1 MITINNLINL
11 LIQFNYFWIIL
22 IVSLSLFFRI
32 NNDQATSWQYGFQD
46 SASFLQEEII
56 YLHNHIMQY
65 SSLIMGLV
73 GILLFTALFRSNGY
87 ISHRF
92 MVHGTT
98 LEIIWTIA
106 PAIILIL
113 IGVPSFK
120 LLYLQDEIVDVAL
133 TIKAIGRQWYWS
145 YEYSD
150 YSEKGESIT
159 YDSYMVP
166 TNDLS
171 FGDSRLLEV
180 DNRITLPIDTN
191 TRIVA
196 SASDVIHA
204 FAVPSL
210 GVKID
215 AVPGRLNTTSTQIDR
230 PGTFYGQCSEICG
243 FGHGFMPIVVEA
255 VNIDQYSTKILGL
268 LEEN

>member
-1 MITINNLINL
+1 MSISL
-11 LIQFNYFWIIL
+11 LIGLTLQ
-22 IVSLSLFFRI
+22 
-32 NNDQATSWQYGFQD
+32 DQATTWQFGFQD
-46 SASFLQEEII
+46 SASFLHEEVV

-65 SSLIMGLV
+65 ASLIIGLSGV
-73 GILLFTALFRSNGY
+73 LLVTALTRSNGG

-120 LLYLQDEIVDVAL
+120 LLYLQDEIVDAAL

-150 YSEKGESIT
+150 YAENADSIT
-159 YDSYMVP
+159 FDSYMTP
-166 TNDLS
+166 TADLNE
-171 FGDSRLLEV
+171 GELRLLEV
-180 DNRITLPIDTN
+180 DNRLTLPIDTN
-191 TRIVA
+191 TRFVTT
-196 SASDVIHA
+196 ASDVIHS
-204 FAVPSL
+204 FTVPSL
-210 GVKID
+210 GMKVD

-243 FGHGFMPIVVEA
+243 YGHGFMPIVIDA
-255 VNIDQYSTKILGL
+255 VNVQDYTTKIVSQLQE
-268 LEEN
+268 LE